1 MWFLTRGT
9 GATALVLLTLSV
21 ALGVAHV
28 QRTQIAGLPRFVLDK
43 VHRTAAL
50 LAVAFVFVH
59 VATAILDGF
68 APITIVDAVVPLHS
82 AYRPVWLG
90 LGAVAFDLLLATIIA
105 SLLRRRLGYRAW
117 RATHWLVYACWP
129 IALVHGL
136 GTGSDAKTHW
146 MLLLSA
152 GCVVVVLAAVAVR
165 VTSGWPKNLGVRLSA
180 LGAAAVFGLGLLLWL
195 PRGPLAPGWALRS
208 GTPAAVLAKAYGAAS
223 GARVASTSGAGSTA
237 GATQFTANVTGSV
250 RQSTTQD
257 GQALVDMSLNVT
269 NPHLSAL
276 HIRLSGE
283 PAPGGGVDMTS
294 SQVTLGPGGNP
305 DFYTGQVTGLRG
317 SNIAANVAG
326 GGHALSLLAQ
336 LTIGPGT
343 TSVNGTI
350 SVSPAAPQ

>member
-1 MWFLTRGT
+1 
-9 GATALVLLTLSV
+9 
-21 ALGVAHV
+21 
-28 QRTQIAGLPRFVLDK
+28 
-43 VHRTAAL
+43 
-50 LAVAFVFVH
+50 
-59 VATAILDGF
+59 
-68 APITIVDAVVPLHS
+68 
-82 AYRPVWLG
+82 
-90 LGAVAFDLLLATIIA
+90 
-105 SLLRRRLGYRAW
+105 
-117 RATHWLVYACWP
+117 
-129 IALVHGL
+129 
-136 GTGSDAKTHW
+136 
-146 MLLLSA
+146 
-152 GCVVVVLAAVAVR
+152 
-165 VTSGWPKNLGVRLSA
+165 GWPKNLGVRLSA
-180 LGAAAVFGLGLLLWL
+180 LGAAAVFPLGLLLWL

-223 GARVASTSGAGSTA
+223 GARVASTSGTGSTA